1 MMDHGENTL
10 RAAIKSLRDT
20 VTPAVDPRDAQATE
34 QLRLTIDFLEFLR
47 TRLYD
52 IHARTRYELRN
63 QIETAEA
70 LLEKAVRV
78 SDRAATEL
86 GAALA
91 EARNV
96 HQDADAHTVE
106 LRAASQRLW
115 GTVRGVVRAAHD
127 APSELQEA
135 ISVLMVQSIE
145 PLVELDSAWYLP
157 FGFEP
162 DPAVIPQLGD
172 LLRAGHPSDVA
183 T

>member
-20 VTPAVDPRDAQATE
+20 VTPAVDPGDAQATE

-70 LLEKAVRV
+70 LLEKASGV
-78 SDRAATEL
+78 SERAASEL
-86 GAALA
+86 GGALVVA
-91 EARNV
+91 SLAYRDV
-96 HQDADAHTVE
+96 DAHTKE

-115 GTVRGVVRAAHD
+115 GSVRGVLRAARD
-127 APSELQEA
+127 APDEVREA
-135 ISVLMVQSIE
+135 ISILMLKGIE

-162 DPAVIPQLGD
+162 DPSVIPDLDQ
-172 LLRAGHPSDVA
+172 LLRSRQSSDVA
-183 T
+183 K